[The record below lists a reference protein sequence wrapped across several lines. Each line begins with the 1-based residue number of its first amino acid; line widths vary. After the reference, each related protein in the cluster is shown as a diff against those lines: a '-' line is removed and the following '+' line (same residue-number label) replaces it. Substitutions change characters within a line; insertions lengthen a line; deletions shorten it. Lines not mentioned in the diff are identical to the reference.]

1 MSSKIKTKDSSL
13 EKKKNACICSIC
25 NLDNKDCKCE
35 SYNCKC
41 IVYSIECI
49 WPYCTCEK
57 CLELNPMCECREEN
71 D

>member
-1 MSSKIKTKDSSL
+1 MKSNRKNFPEIIP
-13 EKKKNACICSIC
+13 KKGICALCSQSE
-25 NLDNKDCKCE
+25 KDCKCE
-35 SYNCKC
+35 TYNCKC

-57 CLELNPMCECREEN
+57 CLELNPMCECRKEN

>member
-1 MSSKIKTKDSSL
+1 MKSNIEDFSKKAPL
-13 EKKKNACICSIC
+13 EDNCALCI
-25 NLDNKDCKCE
+25 LPRKDCKCE
-35 SYNCKC
+35 TYNCKC